1 MNVELRTDVDG
12 LVDDLADVDRDTFSA
27 PGYDADPTDI
37 ARFRDEQLLK
47 HAPRKDFRIAI
58 AREDGQLVGFA
69 YGYTGEVG
77 QWWTD
82 RMLRLASPHVHSW
95 LGGHFEFVEIAVRPR
110 WQGKGI
116 GSALHDGLLAGLP
129 HDRAMLTTWQDENRP
144 ARRLYQ
150 HKGWLPL
157 ADVEESTVMGLRLPV
172 AG

>member
-12 LVDDLADVDRDTFSA
+12 LVDDLVDVDRETFGSNDVA
-27 PGYDADPTDI
+27 K
-37 ARFRDEQLLK
+37 FRDEQLLK
-47 HAPRKDFRIAI
+47 HVPRKDFRIAI
-58 AREDGQLVGFA
+58 ARDGGELVGFA

-82 RMLRLASPHVHSW
+82 RMLRLAPPDVHPW
-95 LGGHFEFVEIAVRPR
+95 LGGHFELVEIALRPP

-116 GSALHDGLLAGLP
+116 GSALHDTLLAGLP
-129 HDRAMLTTWQDENRP
+129 HDRAMLTTWQDETRP
-144 ARRLYQ
+144 ARVLYRR
-150 HKGWLPL
+150 KGWLPL